1 MPDGAHQR
9 VSLSTKTSLA
19 QRGQGE
25 TVLIVED
32 EPRLR
37 RVTAASLAD
46 LGYRVLEADN
56 GMVATEILA
65 QHPEIE
71 ILFSDLLMPGELSGL
86 DLAKRVGELYPKVHI
101 VLTSAYCA
109 ELLDASQDHL
119 GLQVLRK
126 PYRPAELAQAFRRA
140 LQSS

>member
-1 MPDGAHQR
+1 MTGTTQ
-9 VSLSTKTSLA
+9 STKAPLA

-37 RVTAASLAD
+37 RVTAANLAD

-56 GMVATEILA
+56 ALVAMEVLA

-86 DLAKRVGELYPKVHI
+86 DLAKRVRELYPKVHI
-101 VLTSAYCA
+101 VLTSAYSA
-109 ELLDASQDHL
+109 ELLDAGETHL

-126 PYRPAELAQAFRRA
+126 PYRSAELARAFSKVLR
-140 LQSS
+140 SS